1 MKLFVKKDKAN
12 TTRKIEQLK
21 ARDSE
26 RSNTKGM
33 VYLSGLV
40 L

>member
-1 MKLFVKKDKAN
+1 MKLFVKKDKAK
-12 TTRKIEQLK
+12 TTHKIEQLK
-21 ARDSE
+21 ARVSK